1 MAPFISDLA
10 NSAAR
15 EQLLA
20 SLLSRIVVSYP
31 SEQTLREQL
40 LASLP
45 PTNCGTV
52 PQ

>member
-10 NSAAR
+10 NSTAR

-20 SLLSRIVVSYP
+20 SLLPRIVVPYP

-40 LASLP
+40 LAWLP